1 MDWGNMKEE
10 QESHRRTN
18 NRIRHENIL
27 DEIKTSKS
35 GVNRADT
42 AKDQISKYEDHIEK
56 IS

>member
-1 MDWGNMKEE
+1 MKEE

-18 NRIRHENIL
+18 YRIRHENIL
-27 DEIKTSKS
+27 DEINTSKS

-42 AKDQISKYEDHIEK
+42 AKDQISKYEDHTEK